1 MLDGLRMHSP
11 PAWLQALFPAVS
23 WRGAEGGTQV
33 YLSFDDGPV
42 PGPTEWVLD
51 QLAGTPHKASFFCI
65 GKNVRQHPEIFRRI
79 LREGHA
85 VGNHTTNHL
94 NGWKHGNREYF
105 ADVNEADEIM
115 AAEGGRS
122 LLFRPPYG
130 KLTPSQYRELSR
142 THHISLWDVL
152 PYDFDRSI
160 SGEQVFASVEKHL
173 RPGGMVVL
181 HDSPKA
187 FPRLQ
192 KALPLIL
199 QLLDRNGWT
208 SVALPPAGL
217 KEKK

>member
-11 PAWLQALFPAVS
+11 PTWLQALFPAVS

-51 QLAGTPHKASFFCI
+51 QLAGTSHKASFFCI

-79 LREGHA
+79 LREGHT
-85 VGNHTTNHL
+85 VGNHTAHHL
-94 NGWKHGNREYF
+94 NGWKQGNSKYF
-105 ADVNEADEIM
+105 ADVEEAREIM
-115 AAEGGRS
+115 QSEGADS
-122 LLFRPPYG
+122 MLFRPPYG

-142 THHISLWDVL
+142 KYKLTLWDVL
-152 PYDFDRSI
+152 PYDFDTRL
-160 SGEQVFASVEKHL
+160 SGDEVYEAVEKHL

-181 HDSPKA
+181 HDSEKA

-192 KALPLIL
+192 TALPKIL
-199 QLLDRNGWT
+199 QLLDRKGWS
-208 SVALPPAGL
+208 SVALPPEGL
-217 KEKK
+217 K